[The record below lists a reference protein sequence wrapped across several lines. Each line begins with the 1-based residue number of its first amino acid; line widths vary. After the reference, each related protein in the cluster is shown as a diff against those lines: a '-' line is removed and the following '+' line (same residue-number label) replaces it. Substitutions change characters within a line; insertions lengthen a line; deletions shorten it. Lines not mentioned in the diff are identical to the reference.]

1 MIKKFL
7 VLAVLAAACAA
18 CISTSAVRLGVTVA
32 RPQVAWQ
39 NVAVYQ
45 AAADVPGAYA
55 EVAMMV
61 STGESLMTNEAQ
73 MWRSMQ
79 KTAGRMGANAIILNA
94 MTEPKSAAKIASA
107 FLGVGGAQRKG
118 KAVAIYVF
126 PIEK

>member
-1 MIKKFL
+1 MIKKSL
-7 VLAVLAAACAA
+7 VLAILAVSCIACV
-18 CISTSAVRLGVTVA
+18 STSAVRLGVAVA
-32 RPQVAWQ
+32 RPPVAWQ

-45 AAADVPGAYA
+45 AAADVPGAYV

-79 KTAGRMGANAIILNA
+79 KKAGEMGANAIILDA

-118 KAVAIYVF
+118 KAVAVYVF
-126 PIEK
+126 SK